1 MGNFKPGP
9 RKLSPADA
17 ILEAAPSHGEDG
29 KGELVGYLKFLAI
42 HHPRIF
48 VKLLAKTL
56 PRPSPKRKR
65 SGEFCEG
72 QCLERGSSDL
82 QVRSNSR
89 WAGLLKEGI
98 PPRKFTGKKL
108 SDLTMASDRKIAANR
123 RNACRSTGPRSR
135 GGKQRAGRNSF
146 RHGLSISSSASCAAE
161 AEPLARQ
168 IAGDTNNA
176 IILERARAVA
186 YAELDLARVQ
196 RAKIA
201 LIERNRAIP
210 RNI

>member
-1 MGNFKPGP
+1 VSKRLEQGAFKRPPITDGVM
-9 RKLSPADA
+9 RLS
-17 ILEAAPSHGEDG
+17 AAQ
-29 KGELVGYLKFLAI
+29 LAAQD
-42 HHPRIF
+42 RQLSS
-48 VKLLAKTL
+48 V
-56 PRPSPKRKR
+56 
-65 SGEFCEG
+65 
-72 QCLERGSSDL
+72 QER
-82 QVRSNSR
+82 V
-89 WAGLLKEGI
+89 EGI
-98 PPRKFTGKKL
+98 A
-108 SDLTMASDRKIAANR
+108 LTNTSDRQIAANR
-123 RNACRSTGPRSR
+123 RNARRSTGPRSR

-161 AEPLARQ
+161 AERLARE
-168 IAGDTNNA
+168 IAGDTNNNNS